1 MAHDNKNKNR
11 GGRNDNRSNEAKPFD
26 FSIFKEKYKKWIQEE
41 IDDDCINFMDKFGL
55 FLCDK
60 SDKNASFPGFKAV
73 TTSQM
78 RNIFSEVK
86 RIEVKVIDQE
96 QYDKNRSYILLLRPK
111 IAYSTARVLASKR
124 DSRMIEL
131 REVLEK
137 CLLAIE
143 NYQQFKRFSQI
154 FEGIIAYHKVYGG
167 KD

>member
-1 MAHDNKNKNR
+1 MGSFSNKFKKEWI
-11 GGRNDNRSNEAKPFD
+11 EA
-26 FSIFKEKYKKWIQEE
+26 E
-41 IDDDCINFMDKFGL
+41 INDDCIQFMEDFGL

-60 SDKNASFPGFKAV
+60 KNAEERFPGFKAV

-86 RIEVKVIDQE
+86 RIEVKVINEE
-96 QYDKNRSYILLLRPK
+96 QYEKNRSHILLLRPK
-111 IAYSTARVLASKR
+111 IAYNTARVLASKR
-124 DSRMIEL
+124 DSKMIDL

-137 CLLAIE
+137 GLLAIKD
-143 NYQQFKRFSQI
+143 YQQFKRFSQF